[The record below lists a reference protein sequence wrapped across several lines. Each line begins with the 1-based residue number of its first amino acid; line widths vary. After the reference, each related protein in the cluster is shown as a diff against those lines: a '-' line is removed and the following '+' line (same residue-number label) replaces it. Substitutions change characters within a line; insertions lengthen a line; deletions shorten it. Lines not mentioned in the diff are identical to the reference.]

1 MNRNVLLIKVVLD
14 FLNRLEDSQIED
26 LLDKKACLK
35 LESCHQKEIVTQRVE
50 ESPID
55 VICKTLEEK
64 DTRDAAREYLMELN
78 LNKSVLKLLIKHYK
92 IPLTSKATNAQMMNE
107 IIEAAVG
114 VKIRY
119 NALYNTNL
127 NE

>member
-1 MNRNVLLIKVVLD
+1 
-14 FLNRLEDSQIED
+14 
-26 LLDKKACLK
+26 
-35 LESCHQKEIVTQRVE
+35 
-50 ESPID
+50 
-55 VICKTLEEK
+55 
-64 DTRDAAREYLMELN
+64 MELN